1 MAYRDVE
8 VTPPAQPP
16 LNWRPAAGVA
26 IRVLLGLMVV
36 IIVVG
41 FTKIVA
47 AVVADQLR
55 CSELAA
61 GSRAARAAQ
70 CARGG
75 GTWSEG
81 TVNGQP
87 AEWCAGVRR

>member
-1 MAYRDVE
+1 MVYREME
-8 VTPPAQPP
+8 VTPPVRRRWWQRNHPEFLIFAM
-16 LNWRPAAGVA
+16 VA
-26 IRVLLGLMVV
+26 

-41 FTKIVA
+41 LTKIVA